1 MIFYDE
7 KPNDGHEYI
16 RIFGRDGSN
25 RTLKYIRKEY
35 VNKVSNLDKYKLLIS
50 KADGASGHIGKPIPA
65 RIIGKAEIVEPWVGS
80 TETFLGIGK
89 FETRNEAE
97 NCLKYIKTKFART
110 MLGVLK
116 VTQDITPTK
125 WKYVPLQDFT
135 VHSDIDWSK
144 SVAEI
149 DQQLYRK
156 YDLTADE
163 IEFIETHVKEMA

>member
-1 MIFYDE
+1 MMVMNTFEFLGEMEAIERLNISE
-7 KPNDGHEYI
+7 KNMSI
-16 RIFGRDGSN
+16 
-25 RTLKYIRKEY
+25 KYQILTST
-35 VNKVSNLDKYKLLIS
+35 NFLIS

-149 DQQLYRK
+149 DQQLYRSM
-156 YDLTADE
+156 T
-163 IEFIETHVKEMA
+163 